1 VKSHHVAD
9 PGLLQPFINVALS
22 AIEDWRVMGLYG
34 GTILLA
40 FMFGDEYSPMDAEA
54 QPVGEPQLML
64 GGISGSILQSNG
76 THRFSIQ

>member
-1 VKSHHVAD
+1 
-9 PGLLQPFINVALS
+9 
-22 AIEDWRVMGLYG
+22 
-34 GTILLA
+34 
-40 FMFGDEYSPMDAEA
+40 MDAEA